1 MYLSWEVG
9 YFDRSLL
16 VYGRGGQEC
25 VRCGGEI
32 AKLTVAGRGSHFCPN
47 CQKPPRYR

>member
-1 MYLSWEVG
+1 MESG
-9 YFDRSLL
+9 YFDRALL

-25 VRCGGEI
+25 VRCGTEI
-32 AKLTVAGRGSHFCPN
+32 EKMTIGGRGSHFCPY

>member
-1 MYLSWEVG
+1 M
-9 YFDRSLL
+9 
-16 VYGRGGQEC
+16 
-25 VRCGGEI
+25 RCGGEI